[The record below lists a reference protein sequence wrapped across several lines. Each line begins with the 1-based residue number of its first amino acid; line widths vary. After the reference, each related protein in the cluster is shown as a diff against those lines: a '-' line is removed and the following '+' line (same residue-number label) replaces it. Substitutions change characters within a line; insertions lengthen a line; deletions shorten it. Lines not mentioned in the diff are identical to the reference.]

1 MPSRRDAIAAG
12 KPMPTS
18 RSFWNAFRG
27 LKGQPL
33 RGPRWLPVSLLIF
46 SFSLVSGVIAQAE
59 KSKAPKDVEEAEQWL
74 RKDFESVGG
83 LDVQFHLDTGEFSY
97 RNKDNQT
104 FGLNLATLVSTA
116 LARDAQSGAW
126 RVTYVTYQDGK
137 TYWWQNKDRDRA
149 ERFNA
154 ALRLMAQ
161 QAMHNV
167 DASIA
172 TELDKFGLQAQ
183 VWRALPE
190 KPKMPE
196 DAYTH
201 KVLAEAAYSEHDL
214 GKAMLEYSLALQKFP
229 TWPEGQFNV
238 ASIAGELKRYRSAV
252 MHMKEYLALA
262 PEAPDA
268 QAAKDKIILW
278 QDKTQHP

>member
-1 MPSRRDAIAAG
+1 MLSRGDAIAAG
-12 KPMPTS
+12 KPMRTA
-18 RSFWNAFRG
+18 RLFWNASRG
-27 LKGQPL
+27 LKGLAL
-33 RGPRWLPVSLLIF
+33 RGPRWLPVSFLTL
-46 SFSLVSGVIAQAE
+46 SLSLVSAVTLQAE

-97 RNKDNQT
+97 KNKSNQI

-116 LARDAQSGAW
+116 IARDAQSGTW

-137 TYWWQNKDRDRA
+137 TYWWQSKDHDRA
-149 ERFNA
+149 ERSNA
-154 ALRLMAQ
+154 ALRLIAQ
-161 QAMHNV
+161 QATHNV
-167 DASIA
+167 EGSIA
-172 TELDKFGLQAQ
+172 AELDKFVPQAQ
-183 VWRALPE
+183 AWRSLPE

-196 DAYTH
+196 DAYPQ
-201 KVLAEAAYSEHDL
+201 KVLAEAAYRDHDL
-214 GKAMLEYSLALQKFP
+214 AKAMLEYSSALQKFP
-229 TWPEGQFNV
+229 TWPEGQFN
-238 ASIAGELKRYRSAV
+238 AALIAGELKRYRSAV

>member
-1 MPSRRDAIAAG
+1 MLSRGDAIGGG
-12 KPMPTS
+12 KSMRPTTL
-18 RSFWNAFRG
+18 FWNAARG

-46 SFSLVSGVIAQAE
+46 SLSLVSGVIAQAE

-74 RKDFESVGG
+74 RKDFESVGA

-97 RNKDNQT
+97 KNKSNQT

-116 LARDAQSGAW
+116 LARDAQSGLW

-154 ALRLMAQ
+154 ALRFVAQ

-172 TELDKFGLQAQ
+172 AELDKFGPQAQ
-183 VWRALPE
+183 AWRALPE
-190 KPKMPE
+190 KPKMTD
-196 DAYTH
+196 DAYAH
-201 KVLAEAAYSEHDL
+201 KVLAEAAYGDHDL
-214 GKAMLEYSLALQKFP
+214 AKAMLEYSLALQKFP
-229 TWPEGQFNV
+229 TWPEGQFN
-238 ASIAGELKRYRSAV
+238 AALIGGELKRYRSAV
-252 MHMKEYLALA
+252 LHMKEYLALA